1 MMWIN
6 RSVKDINIKHS
17 VKKLVVILVFLSI
30 VFIFPQSYS
39 ASTYSRS
46 LEEIG
51 GGNLTENLDENSKKI
66 LSDLGVDENDYNSI
80 INLSFKE
87 IMSKIFNIAG
97 DEGVTPIASSALI
110 LCLLIIYSVFD
121 NFKDNLKEK
130 NMQTISD
137 TVFTLVVTVLLST
150 SVVSVIQRAVTSIEN
165 AGSFMLLYIPV
176 MAVALIANGQAV
188 TGASYYSLVV
198 MAGEGITYL
207 SSNFIAPMLNLFLGL
222 SVTSAVTP
230 KINLGGI
237 IDELSK
243 IIKWII
249 AFVMTVFSGL
259 LTFKTLITTSADTVS
274 TRAVRFTLSSFI
286 PIVGSALSEAYKT
299 IQGSMSLLK
308 TGLGVFVIVSVV
320 VVFLPIIV
328 NCILWIISLNLTKGV
343 ADMLNIKTPS
353 NVIKSFSTVLSTLL
367 VIILCIMAIY
377 VISTAI
383 ILTMGSPK

>member
-1 MMWIN
+1 MMWKN
-6 RSVKDINIKHS
+6 RSVKGINIKHS
-17 VKKLVVILVFLSI
+17 VKKLVIILVFLSI

-51 GGNLTENLDENSKKI
+51 GGNLTENLDENSQKI
-66 LSDLGVDENDYNSI
+66 LSDLGVEENDYNSI

-137 TVFTLVVTVLLST
+137 TVFTLVVTVSLST
-150 SVVSVIQRAVTSIEN
+150 SVVSVIERAVTSIGN

-237 IDELSK
+237 IDEISK
-243 IIKWII
+243 IIKWVI

-320 VVFLPIIV
+320 VVFLPVIV

-383 ILTMGSPK
+383 ILTMGTPK